1 MKKLQLTVAMMAT
14 VLFGC
19 SEQGNPVGPAETS
32 GVVTTSTI
40 AKAMVLA
47 VDAPNTNIVSGSK
60 GFVARKAKDLAVDA
74 SDTNIVSVSQA
85 IVASVGGS
93 VRLQGAF
100 ANASG
105 RLVTY
110 DLSILFPAGALPGDT
125 TISISIDR
133 TTFADNGLVTFGPHG
148 IVFNT
153 PGTLSL
159 KATNIDFVKK
169 NKTVNLYYDDNGV
182 MQLMP
187 NNWGSVTKKK
197 SVTSV
202 LASAMIPHF
211 SRYAFGR

>member
-1 MKKLQLTVAMMAT
+1 MKKLQLTIAMMAT

-19 SEQGNPVGPAETS
+19 SEQSNPVGPAETL
-32 GVVTTSTI
+32 GVLTTSTI
-40 AKAMVLA
+40 AKPKVPHIAKPKVSPIAKPNVLA
-47 VDAPNTNIVSGSK
+47 IDAP
-60 GFVARKAKDLAVDA
+60 
-74 SDTNIVSVSQA
+74 DTNIVSVSEA

-105 RLVTY
+105 DLVTY
-110 DLSILFPAGALPGDT
+110 DLSILFPAGALPGNT
-125 TISISIDR
+125 TISISIDK

-159 KATNIDFVKK
+159 NATNIDFVKK
-169 NKTVNLYYDDNGV
+169 NQTVSLYYDNNGV
-182 MQLMP
+182 MELMP
-187 NNWGSVTKKK
+187 DSWGSVTKKK

-202 LASAMIPHF
+202 VASAKIPHF
-211 SRYAFGR
+211 SIYAFGRYQSGGE

>member
-1 MKKLQLTVAMMAT
+1 MKKLQLTIAMMAT

-19 SEQGNPVGPAETS
+19 SDQSNPVGPAETL

-40 AKAMVLA
+40 AKPKVPPKAKPKFLSKAKPNVLA
-47 VDAPNTNIVSGSK
+47 VDAP
-60 GFVARKAKDLAVDA
+60 
-74 SDTNIVSVSQA
+74 DTNIVSVSKA

-105 RLVTY
+105 DLVTY
-110 DLSILFPAGALPGDT
+110 DLSILFPAGALPGNT
-125 TISISIDR
+125 TISISIDK

-169 NKTVNLYYDDNGV
+169 NQTVSLYYDNNGV
-182 MQLMP
+182 MELMP
-187 NNWGSVTKKK
+187 YSWGSVTKKK

-202 LASAMIPHF
+202 VASATIPHF